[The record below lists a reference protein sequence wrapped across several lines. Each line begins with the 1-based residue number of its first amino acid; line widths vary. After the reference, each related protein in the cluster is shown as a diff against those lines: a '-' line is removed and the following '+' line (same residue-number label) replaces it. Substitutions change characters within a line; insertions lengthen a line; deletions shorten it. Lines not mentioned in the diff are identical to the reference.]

1 MQKINEGLTQVEVS
15 YEYIGLGKKG
25 NEFIEGF
32 TSTEYETFIGEWHNL
47 LVSYFGS
54 KC

>member
-1 MQKINEGLTQVEVS
+1 MYIYVYVGLS
-15 YEYIGLGKKG
+15 KKG

-32 TSTEYETFIGEWHNL
+32 TLTEYDEFISEWNNL
-47 LVSYFGS
+47 LVSYFES